1 MQSSNAHH
9 GDKKALKPFYL
20 RLTGQAAKC
29 GSTQVIEKEVK
40 LDIFIAKMKFTEI
53 PRELCIGP
61 GNTVDEWLKAALLH
75 EKGYATA
82 NVLQKQ
88 NTFGGVNS
96 NYNSFK
102 VKQKHTIS
110 IQLKNKVPGRMNR
123 ELGNTRNHNRSNI
136 NSSPN
141 QMSVSQS
148 FLKTCCL
155 CGKKFS
161 ATINMGSQQK
171 DSRWSIIQEPK
182 SKNSN
187 N

>member
-1 MQSSNAHH
+1 
-9 GDKKALKPFYL
+9 
-20 RLTGQAAKC
+20 
-29 GSTQVIEKEVK
+29 
-40 LDIFIAKMKFTEI
+40 MKFTDI

-96 NYNSFK
+96 NYNLFK
-102 VKQKHTIS
+102 VKQKHTMS
-110 IQLKNKVPGRMNR
+110 IQLINNVHGRMNR
-123 ELGNTRNHNRSNI
+123 ELGNTRIHNRTNI

-148 FLKTCCL
+148 FLKPCCL
-155 CGKKFS
+155 CGNKLTLEHKDKCAARNVNCSLCGKRGHFAKCCNS
-161 ATINMGSQQK
+161 AKPQADNVIS
-171 DSRWSIIQEPK
+171 DEEDDFILS
-182 SKNSN
+182 SKV
-187 N
+187 